1 MNFANLKIGTRLGA
15 GFGLVLVMIV
25 VLIAV
30 GRSQLAGIG
39 EITGEFVDKAWN
51 GADAAQVLN
60 ARTRA
65 NAGLTMQLFI
75 TDDLSK
81 IAAIDREI
89 DENKTA
95 TENAL
100 DKLDKLVSQPE
111 GKVLLAKIRA
121 SSSAY
126 MTSHA
131 KVAQFLAQG
140 DRDYATT
147 ALNKE
152 VLPALDHVEK
162 QITDLVALQRH
173 LVNERGAEARQVIES
188 ARDLVL
194 GVGLTA
200 VLAGIG
206 CAYLITRSI
215 TRPLREAVR
224 SAQTV
229 ASGDLTNRI
238 HVQRRDEIGKV
249 LQALDRMNDSLR
261 KIVCEVREGTDTIAA
276 ASTQISRGNEDLSS
290 RTEEQASSLEE
301 TVASMLELTS
311 TVKQNAENAVQAN
324 KLVQLAAEVAARGGA
339 VISNVVDTMGAIN
352 ESAGNIVEITGVI
365 EDIAFQTNILAL
377 NAAVEAARAGEHGR
391 GFAVVAGEVR
401 NLAQRCAGAT
411 KEIKTIIGDSM
422 ERVQTGRQL
431 VTEAGATMSEI
442 VTSVESVT
450 GIMSEITAASQ
461 AQSTGIEQI
470 NQAMGQ
476 LDQVTQQNA
485 ALVDEAAGAA
495 QSLQDQAVRLVKLIG
510 AFKVD

>member
-1 MNFANLKIGTRLGA
+1 MNFTNLKIGSRLGT
-15 GFGLVLVMIV
+15 GFGLVLVTIV

-39 EITGEFVDKAWN
+39 EITNEFVDKAWN
-51 GADAAQVLN
+51 GADASQVLN
-60 ARTRA
+60 ARIRA

-75 TDDLSK
+75 TDDLNK
-81 IAAIDREI
+81 IAAINREI
-89 DENKTA
+89 DENKVV
-95 TENAL
+95 TETAL

-121 SSSAY
+121 SSAAY
-126 MTSHA
+126 MASHA

-152 VLPALDHVEK
+152 TLPALDHVEK

-188 ARDLVL
+188 ASHLML
-194 GVGLTA
+194 GVGLIA
-200 VLAGIG
+200 AFAGIS

-215 TRPLREAVR
+215 TRPLREAVQ

-229 ASGDLTNRI
+229 ASGDLTGRI
-238 HVQRRDEIGKV
+238 YVQRRDEIGEV
-249 LQALDRMNDSLR
+249 LQALDCMNDSLR

-276 ASTQISRGNEDLSS
+276 ASTKISRGNEDLSS

-311 TVKQNAENAVQAN
+311 TVKQNADNAMQAN
-324 KLVQLAAEVAARGGA
+324 RLVQLAAEVAAKGGA
-339 VISNVVDTMGAIN
+339 VISDVVNTMGAIN
-352 ESAGNIVEITGVI
+352 ESAGNIVDITGVI
-365 EDIAFQTNILAL
+365 EEIAFQTNILAL

-411 KEIKTIIGDSM
+411 KEIKTIISDSM

-431 VTEAGATMSEI
+431 VAEAGATMSEI
-442 VTSVESVT
+442 VTSVQSVT

-476 LDQVTQQNA
+476 LGQVTQQNA
-485 ALVDEAAGAA
+485 ALVDEAVGAT
-495 QSLQDQAVRLVKLIG
+495 QSLQDQAVRLVQLIRVFKL
-510 AFKVD
+510 D